1 MDGGPQRVDELIC
14 QRSWNRNLIFQTFNT
29 KDADRVLSIPISLAG
44 REDSHF
50 WIHGIDGNYSVHSGY
65 KVLMLH
71 KANKQERI
79 QNESS
84 TSWDNHTSK
93 VWKELWRL
101 KVKHKQK
108 IFLWKCLNNALPV
121 RDIIHGRIKVGDP
134 ICNRCGEERET
145 IEPTFLNC
153 VQAKLTW
160 KLAPIQWEG
169 MMEQHGCFRRWW
181 ISITEAKHRPHD
193 WQHISLT
200 VHILWQIWKER
211 NEVEFNG
218 KKYRPWRTI
227 QKAMKEWLE
236 FGEID
241 KMETR
246 MSTNETEA
254 LQLHHQQLR
263 SEFGS
268 LIFSIGITR
277 DKNQP
282 WLGIGICLTEADQ
295 GSKRGWALRETS
307 SGSVLLDEAIAL
319 KLAMCK
325 AANMQHRAVQFQV
338 QNQKLLNHIRT
349 KQVRDIRLATIVD
362 DIVQLRLLFHMCSFC
377 LVQNDKNQLSS
388 KLSTYALGIIF
399 DEELLFP

>member
-1 MDGGPQRVDELIC
+1 MRVLHVYALGSGDQSSILFSKNVRPGLMNEITHIMGNMQTVSQGKYLGLPMVVSRTKQQIFGFVKTTIQQRMLKWKNRSLSSAGKEIMLKSVALAMPTYTMSYFKIPSRLCKEISSLMSNYWWGETNGKNKIHWCSWRKLIPNKNMGGLGFKDLEA
-14 QRSWNRNLIFQTFNT
+14 FNT
-29 KDADRVLSIPISLAG
+29 ALLGKQ
-44 REDSHF
+44 
-50 WIHGIDGNYSVHSGY
+50 
-65 KVLMLH
+65 
-71 KANKQERI
+71 ANKQERI

-134 ICNRCGEERET
+134 ICNGCGEERET
-145 IEPTFLNC
+145 IEHTFLNY

-227 QKAMKEWLE
+227 QKAMKEC
-236 FGEID
+236 
-241 KMETR
+241 
-246 MSTNETEA
+246 
-254 LQLHHQQLR
+254 
-263 SEFGS
+263 
-268 LIFSIGITR
+268 IGITR
-277 DKNQP
+277 DKNQL

-325 AANMQHRAVQFQV
+325 ATNMQHRAVQF
-338 QNQKLLNHIRT
+338 
-349 KQVRDIRLATIVD
+349 
-362 DIVQLRLLFHMCSFC
+362 
-377 LVQNDKNQLSS
+377 
-388 KLSTYALGIIF
+388 
-399 DEELLFP
+399 